1 MTTLTIS
8 TRVVGRRLP
17 AMPDFPVML
26 PARPARPTLTLRDL
40 LTLLVVREVEAFHER
55 QEERRLAQVLSPAAI
70 AQGAAR
76 GKIDPGERDPGPS
89 VDVAAAVA
97 TALQAFEDG
106 FYFVFIDDVQ
116 RQSLDETVT
125 VGDDS
130 RLLFVRLTPLAGG

>member
-17 AMPDFPVML
+17 AMPDFPVVL

-70 AQGAAR
+70 AQGTAR
-76 GKIDPGERDPGPS
+76 GKIDPGERDPGPP
-89 VDVAAAVA
+89 VDVAAVA

-116 RQSLDETVT
+116 HQSLDETVT